1 MTRKN
6 STMQDALWEA
16 AIPGLSPEE
25 QRAGLVL
32 LGELAK
38 GQPVTVAQ
46 FAEALG
52 GPVGAAEAVLK
63 ASPLRPFVYAGEDGR
78 VLGFFG
84 LSTART
90 HHRFSINGRTLW
102 AFCAG
107 DSLVLPELLG
117 ETAEV
122 ESRDPESG
130 QVVRLTISPARVE
143 AVEPKDVTVSWVRA
157 DTIDFTSA
165 TRIIATACHFVFF
178 FASRT
183 SGERWL
189 AKHPGKLL
197 LSLDEV
203 FAFGKRL
210 NARLFGLGLEQRRAD
225 ASCERPG

>member
-1 MTRKN
+1 MPT
-6 STMQDALWEA
+6 
-16 AIPGLSPEE
+16 PSPEE

-52 GPVGAAEAVLK
+52 GPVGAAEAMLN
-63 ASPLRPFVYAGEDGR
+63 AWPLRPLVYAGEDGR
-78 VLGFFG
+78 VVGFFG
-84 LSTART
+84 LSTVRT

-107 DSLVLPELLG
+107 DSLVLPELLA

-130 QVVRLTISPARVE
+130 QLVRLTISPARVE
-143 AVEPKDVTVSWVRA
+143 AVEPNDVVVSFMEPDAV
-157 DTIDFTSA
+157 DFTSA

-178 FASRT
+178 FASRA

-197 LSLDEV
+197 LSLEEAFALGKRINAQV
-203 FAFGKRL
+203 FAR
-210 NARLFGLGLEQRRAD
+210 GLERRRAE
-225 ASCERPG
+225 AA